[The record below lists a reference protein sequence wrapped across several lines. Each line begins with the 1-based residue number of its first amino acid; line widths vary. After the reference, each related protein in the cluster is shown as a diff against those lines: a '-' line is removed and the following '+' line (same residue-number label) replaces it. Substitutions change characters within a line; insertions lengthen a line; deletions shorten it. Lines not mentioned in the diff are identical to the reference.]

1 MDKTTCKAC
10 SATVDQSL
18 EFCSSCGEWLGISI
32 NDLTEEKVGTESAD
46 RRTRIPQLRCPN
58 CSVLNSPSSKYC
70 KECNSILV
78 KPLSSYGATS
88 LPTRKEVPGIRAVFF
103 LAIIIP
109 LIAGASYYYNQNV
122 AEEVIEEV
130 QVVQQS
136 TTTSS
141 TTTVPSILKVQFPF
155 SCKAS
160 SSLGDGW
167 TCENLYDGEPSSW
180 QDNSLECADAR
191 LEFTFAKEV
200 YLEFITIQNLQ
211 DSKSFNRN
219 FKARD
224 ILITSDEAEFS
235 VEKELENQNSS
246 SQWIDLNTTTSSLVI
261 EILSAYSGQES
272 NGADP
277 FPECAIQEIEF
288 YGRS

>member
-1 MDKTTCKAC
+1 M
-10 SATVDQSL
+10 
-18 EFCSSCGEWLGISI
+18 
-32 NDLTEEKVGTESAD
+32 
-46 RRTRIPQLRCPN
+46 
-58 CSVLNSPSSKYC
+58 
-70 KECNSILV
+70 
-78 KPLSSYGATS
+78 
-88 LPTRKEVPGIRAVFF
+88 
-103 LAIIIP
+103 
-109 LIAGASYYYNQNV
+109 
-122 AEEVIEEV
+122 
-130 QVVQQS
+130 
-136 TTTSS
+136 
-141 TTTVPSILKVQFPF
+141 
-155 SCKAS
+155 
-160 SSLGDGW
+160 GDGW